1 MPLLS
6 IVTINLNN
14 AIGLKKTFE
23 SVFSQNF
30 TGFEFIV
37 IDGGSTDGSREII
50 QSDADKLTHWVS
62 EKDGG
67 IYDAMNKGIASAK
80 GQYLLFLNSGDYLND
95 SQVLAK
101 VFAEQPAHD
110 IIYGDIIWE
119 TAGSY
124 LDGIYPDQLTFD
136 YFTNDSLPHQG
147 AFIRRQ
153 LFGTVGLY
161 NMQYPIIADWIFFLL
176 AIFKFNCSYL
186 HLDMMVAV
194 CNREGISCSPEKWSQ
209 IVQQRKEIF
218 LEHFSNLL
226 DDYTLLLQQ
235 QQELLRLKKML
246 GHRLYSKIKRIY
258 PGKKAR

>member
-14 AIGLKKTFE
+14 AIGLKKTLE
-23 SVFSQNF
+23 SVFNQTF

-50 QSDADKLTHWVS
+50 QSGADKLTHWVS
-62 EKDGG
+62 ENDGG

-101 VFAEQPAHD
+101 VFALPPVHD

-124 LDGIYPDQLTFD
+124 LNGIYPGQLTFN
-136 YFTNDSLPHQG
+136 YFTNHSLPHQG

-161 NMQYPIIADWIFFLL
+161 NVQYPIIADWIFFLL
-176 AIFKFNCSYL
+176 AIFKFNRSYL

-194 CNREGISCSPEKWSQ
+194 CNRDGISCSTEKLPQ
-209 IVQQRKEIF
+209 IVQQRKEII
-218 LEHFSNLL
+218 LQHFSNFL

-246 GHRLYSKIKRIY
+246 GYRLYSKIKGIY
-258 PGKKAR
+258 PSKKAK